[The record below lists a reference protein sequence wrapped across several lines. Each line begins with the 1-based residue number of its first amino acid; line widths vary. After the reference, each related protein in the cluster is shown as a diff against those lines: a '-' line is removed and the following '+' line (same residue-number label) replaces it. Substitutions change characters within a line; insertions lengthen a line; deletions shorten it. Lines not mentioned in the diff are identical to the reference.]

1 MRLVARL
8 LGVGWYVAICIVGGV
23 WGGVWLDEK
32 LGASP
37 LFLLIG
43 LMLGLGVAGAG
54 MYRMLAA
61 LFSAD
66 GE

>member
-32 LGASP
+32 LGTSP

-43 LMLGLGVAGAG
+43 LMLGLVIAGAG
-54 MYRMLAA
+54 VYRLLVA
-61 LFSAD
+61 LVSAD
-66 GE
+66 GK

>member
-43 LMLGLGVAGAG
+43 LMLGIGVAGAG

>member
-32 LGASP
+32 LGTSP

-43 LMLGLGVAGAG
+43 LMLGLVIAGAG
-54 MYRMLAA
+54 VYRLLAA
-61 LFSAD
+61 LVSAD
-66 GE
+66 GK

>member
-32 LGASP
+32 LGTSP

-43 LMLGLGVAGAG
+43 LMLGIVIAGAG
-54 MYRMLAA
+54 VYRMLAA
-61 LFSAD
+61 LVSAD
-66 GE
+66 GK